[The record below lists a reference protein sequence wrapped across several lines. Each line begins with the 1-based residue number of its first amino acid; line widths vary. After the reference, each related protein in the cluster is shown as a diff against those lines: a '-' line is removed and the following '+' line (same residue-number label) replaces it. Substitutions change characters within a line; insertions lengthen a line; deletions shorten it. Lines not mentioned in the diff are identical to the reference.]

1 MNVLHVAAGKY
12 PTEDNPISCIF
23 VKKLVEMQRSRG
35 LDSRVLDAA
44 EYMLAYFSHD
54 VQVREEKLIIRS
66 QKGLGKLP
74 SFLQERYFDSV
85 FSTLHNRYSLRPDI
99 IHCHFSNN
107 APLGKELSSR
117 FDCPY
122 LVTLHENHWWFED
135 LIVKDPNKC
144 KEAIVASDM
153 VTRPNSID
161 IIDLYRW
168 EILSK
173 KIMYLQNYVDEK
185 SFRIPSASERAERR
199 SEMGVSDKKVI
210 INIASLHKKKGHE
223 LLINSTAI
231 LKKQIP
237 ELEIWIVGEGPEEKS
252 LRQLSSNLRLQE
264 RIRFLGRIDNSK
276 IQSYLSCGDLFA
288 FPSIAESFGISQVEG
303 MLAGLPVVATRNF
316 GSEDI
321 VLNGHNGFIISSR
334 DPKEYADCLLEALTK
349 TWDQYSIRQ
358 SAVER
363 FGSDIV
369 YDKLLKLYESLIKNH
384 YRDT

>member
-12 PTEDNPISCIF
+12 PTEGNPVACIF

-44 EYMLAYFSHD
+44 EYMLAYFNHD
-54 VQVREEKLIIRS
+54 VQVREERLIIRS

-74 SFLQERYFDSV
+74 SLLQERYFDSV
-85 FSTLHNRYSLRPDI
+85 FSTLQNRYSLRPDI

-135 LIVKDPNKC
+135 LIVKDPNRC
-144 KEAIVASDM
+144 MEALVASDM

-161 IIDLYRW
+161 IIDLYKW
-168 EILSK
+168 EIPYE

-185 SFRIPSASERAERR
+185 TFRIPSEIERAKVR
-199 SEMGVSDKKVI
+199 SEKGVNNKKVI

-223 LLINSTAI
+223 LLINSIAI

-237 ELEIWIVGEGPEEKS
+237 ELKVWIIGEGPEENS
-252 LRQLSSNLRLQE
+252 LRHLSNQLGVQE
-264 RIRFLGRIDNSK
+264 IVGFLGRIDNHK

-303 MLAGLPVVATRNF
+303 MLTGLPVVATRNF

-321 VLNGHNGFIISSR
+321 VLDGHNGFIVSSR

-349 TWDQYSIRQ
+349 TWDQYFIRQ

-369 YDKLLKLYESLIKNH
+369 YDKLLKLYESLIENH
-384 YRDT
+384 YQDA